1 MVFALLSQ
9 TLIPWGA
16 MSSGTLLASAYARMT
31 GTELA
36 LYAMVPTA
44 ALMALVWLPLY
55 WRTASRAGFD
65 PHSGGKTRSACAR
78 PAGSRP
84 RWPCSPRSPPGSA
97 PRPRCWRLRPAD
109 HAALSARPP
118 PGPPR
123 LRRDRAPHAALCRAD
138 RGAGADAPG
147 SGMAGRPG
155 GRRPCRPYADLPAW
169 SPLHAGSWLIAAGV
183 LTARAAR
190 PPGCR
195 ARRAPPGPP
204 AATP

>member
-97 PRPRCWRLRPAD
+97 PRPRCW
-109 HAALSARPP
+109 PP
-118 PGPPR
+118 
-123 LRRDRAPHAALCRAD
+123 
-138 RGAGADAPG
+138 
-147 SGMAGRPG
+147 
-155 GRRPCRPYADLPAW
+155 
-169 SPLHAGSWLIAAGV
+169 
-183 LTARAAR
+183 TAR
-190 PPGCR
+190 
-195 ARRAPPGPP
+195 
-204 AATP
+204 